1 MALSSLAFPSWRQPS
16 ACHVPDR
23 SKGTG
28 FADSLVGLGDVA
40 SVSKHPLLWKPGAA
54 SPKPSNKVR
63 CGAGWRALSGDPE
76 AASKRDGV
84 NYFLL
89 RLEG

>member
-1 MALSSLAFPSWRQPS
+1 M
-16 ACHVPDR
+16 
-23 SKGTG
+23 
-28 FADSLVGLGDVA
+28 A

-63 CGAGWRALSGDPE
+63 CGAGWRALSGDSE

-84 NYFLL
+84 NYFIL
-89 RLEG
+89 RLEGQTCRPGWAYEEEGRRGGRTRQILRE